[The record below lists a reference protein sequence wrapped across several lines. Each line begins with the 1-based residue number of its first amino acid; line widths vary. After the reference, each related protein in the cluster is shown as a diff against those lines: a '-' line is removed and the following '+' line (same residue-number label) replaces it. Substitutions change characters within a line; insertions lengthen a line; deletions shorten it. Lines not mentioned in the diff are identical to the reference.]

1 MYKKVHK
8 YAHKGGNM
16 KMFKEM
22 YLHLFNAIS
31 DAVDELVK
39 QNYGNATKILKEA
52 QWKCEDM
59 YIYTIIA

>member
-1 MYKKVHK
+1 MY
-8 YAHKGGNM
+8 
-16 KMFKEM
+16 KEM

-31 DAVDELVK
+31 DAVDELLK

-59 YIYTIIA
+59 YILQDHSIEDAQEPNAP